1 MLDLFSGIGGFSLAA
16 TVVWDNKLEIVSFVE
31 NDVFCQK
38 VLNKHWPNVPI
49 HDDIKTFKGDCY
61 FETIDLLTGGF
72 PCQPFSIAGKRGGR
86 EDDRYLWPEMLR
98 VISEVRPTWVLA
110 ENVAGIVNL
119 ALDQVCSDLEGEGYE
134 VQSFIIPAC
143 AVNAPHRRD
152 RVWIVGYC
160 NQEGLEGLGKYRESP
175 SQRIVRETDSYAADL
190 QGTGFL
196 RKKQLEND
204 SSSRKRRSADDSF
217 KEVKMQG
224 WSKDWLEVATRLCR
238 VDDGLPR
245 GMDRTNRLKAL
256 GNSVVPQVIIP
267 IMMII
272 QKELDERLFLK
283 ERNCGPDR

>member
-160 NQEGLEGLGKYRESP
+160 NQEGLEGW
-175 SQRIVRETDSYAADL
+175 QI
-190 QGTGFL
+190 
-196 RKKQLEND
+196 
-204 SSSRKRRSADDSF
+204 
-217 KEVKMQG
+217 
-224 WSKDWLEVATRLCR
+224 
-238 VDDGLPR
+238 
-245 GMDRTNRLKAL
+245 
-256 GNSVVPQVIIP
+256 
-267 IMMII
+267 
-272 QKELDERLFLK
+272 
-283 ERNCGPDR
+283 